1 MHIEDSEAH
10 WLGAPVLIDNLL
22 TNATRRDLNLRAPF
36 HVRDLSKVSAAESS
50 SCRPQAPV
58 GGSARGTAAGQFLVR
73 LSRNCQLT
81 DLNTSP

>member
-50 SCRPQAPV
+50 SCGAHRRPSEGPLKQRRF
-58 GGSARGTAAGQFLVR
+58 S
-73 LSRNCQLT
+73 S
-81 DLNTSP
+81 DEDD

>member
-36 HVRDLSKVSAAESS
+36 HVRDLSK
-50 SCRPQAPV
+50 
-58 GGSARGTAAGQFLVR
+58 
-73 LSRNCQLT
+73 
-81 DLNTSP
+81 